1 MRQLF
6 ACEMVALARL
16 NGVRR
21 IDCGTDYLQRHLHLI
36 LASTSGNDRPSGRKE
51 VQPLGQ
57 VAEPAFPGSRLQQ
70 GVPSFQKEALR
81 IHTVSASD
89 ETQMSAL
96 ERSTSLRQRSPSRQV
111 GSEDTSISDRQDAR
125 FGPEEVLSHN
135 GPLSRQSSGAL
146 HGVAVHFKDVQV
158 LLPGDEEHILIGTN
172 ELEKWRDEAL
182 RQQSRASAGGPQG
195 ARASGAEEMSTGAD
209 ENTGHG
215 GEDWFGAAKTLRL
228 HRLWR
233 ELQIL
238 DPAATVPVLHDFFS
252 QAVNS
257 MSFWQTLSVVQYLFF
272 NVLLIFLNNKILEG
286 YGFAF
291 PLMLTAVHF
300 SISYLGASLAIN
312 VLRLRPRVEVTTED
326 RVHLVMPMAAVTC
339 FNVVLGNLSLHYIP
353 LPLMQAVKA
362 LAPGLTGND
371 FLVGSKTVCLAI
383 LLVGL
388 WFLKISIYAVVMQ
401 RVLFKRKFSQ
411 DVYWSLTPTIGGPV
425 LASIASIQ
433 VFPGALMAALATSI
447 ISSGTVVFAE
457 MLLQGKSNDLDSL
470 NTLYHMIPYS
480 LIILAP
486 PAIAL
491 EGVSVH
497 DWFLSQSDTRPALIC
512 LLMSGVIAFCLNFSL
527 FYAIQATSA
536 VTFNVAG
543 NLKIGLSMVIGWS
556 LFGTPSMQP
565 LVAFGCLTTFM
576 GVGLYTWALVSAK
589 RALADARRQGS
600 PSAMDDEEVND
611 SMLGAAMF

>member
-6 ACEMVALARL
+6 ASEMVVLARP
-16 NGVRR
+16 NGARR
-21 IDCGTDYLQRHLHLI
+21 IDSGTDYLQRHLHLI

-57 VAEPAFPGSRLQQ
+57 VAEPAFPGSHLQQ
-70 GVPSFQKEALR
+70 GVPFFQKEALR
-81 IHTVSASD
+81 IHT
-89 ETQMSAL
+89 MPAL
-96 ERSTSLRQRSPSRQV
+96 ERSTSLRQRSPSAQV
-111 GSEDTSISDRQDAR
+111 VTEDTSTSDKQDAR
-125 FGPEEVLSHN
+125 SGLEEVQSHN

-146 HGVAVHFKDVQV
+146 HGVAVHFKDVKV

-172 ELEKWRDEAL
+172 DLGKWQDEAL
-182 RQQSRASAGGPQG
+182 RQQSRASPRGSQG
-195 ARASGAEEMSTGAD
+195 AGLYGAQEMSIGAD
-209 ENTGHG
+209 ILENPHTGHG
-215 GEDWFGAAKTLRL
+215 GEDWLGAAKTLRL
-228 HRLWR
+228 HRLWG

-238 DPAATVPVLHDFFS
+238 DPAATIPVLHNFFS
-252 QAVNS
+252 LAVNS

-300 SISYLGASLAIN
+300 CISYLGASLAIH

-362 LAPGLTGND
+362 LAPGLT
-371 FLVGSKTVCLAI
+371 
-383 LLVGL
+383 
-388 WFLKISIYAVVMQ
+388 VVMQ
-401 RVLFKRKFSQ
+401 RILFKRKFSQ

-556 LFGTPSMQP
+556 LFGTPTMQP